1 MYYEQSRNNLQQRE
15 YIVVLRL
22 VAQLRTLELG
32 HTRCSPVC
40 FVCVFS
46 MLN

>member
-1 MYYEQSRNNLQQRE
+1 MYYEQSRKNLQQRE

-32 HTRCSPVC
+32 HRCSPVC
-40 FVCVFS
+40 FVCVFF